1 MALDPVDVVV
11 VGSGA
16 GGAPMALQLG
26 RAGFKVVLLEKGP
39 RYTET
44 DFTHDEI
51 SISRRNFF
59 MPLPWDEPHLWRVG
73 PNGKYSR
80 TNHAWTANCVGGGT
94 VHMSGFF
101 YRLKPVDFRMKSML
115 GAPAGSTVVDWPI
128 RYEDLLPYYEQVE
141 EEIGV
146 SGVVTQHPWAEPRR
160 KPYPLPPLQEHP
172 IARRRSTG
180 RGRRSAS
187 IPIPPPGPSSAVPT
201 RGGWPA
207 SYCPLCGS
215 YGCEVGARVEAPT
228 PLGAAGL
235 ATGNVGSDRSAWR
248 GASRSRRRDGR
259 RAWCTSTPPAS
270 LAAAGES
277 GWWSPAP
284 RWRARGSSSTHQ
296 SSRWPKGLAN
306 DSGLVGKNL
315 TFSGFG
321 RSRASFRIS
330 KRKERWPCLDDPA
343 PFVQRSLS
351 DHYVLPASTKLG
363 SRKGGAIGFL
373 WEHPAPISAGIVL
386 AQGGEKGVF
395 GKALKDRFRLF
406 RDSKVLQFETYAEWL
421 PTPGTAVSVEPNVK
435 DRYGIPVAAI
445 TIDRH
450 PADLPVTRYLIDRGE
465 ELLKAM
471 EPDAVWRVTEAGE
484 TTIPQH
490 GTCRFGKDPA
500 SSVLDP
506 DCRAHTVP
514 NLYVVD
520 GGFMPTSGGN
530 PNTLTIMANAY
541 RVADRMGKRV
551 RGGKT

>member
-1 MALDPVDVVV
+1 MAFSEVDAVV

-16 GGAPMALQLG
+16 GGAPMALQLA
-26 RAGFKVVLLEKGP
+26 RAGYKVVLLEKGP
-39 RYTET
+39 RYTEA

-73 PNGKYSR
+73 QSGKYSR
-80 TNHAWTANCVGGGT
+80 SNHAWTANCVGGGT

-115 GAPAGSTVVDWPI
+115 GAPPGSTVVDWPI

-146 SGVVTQHPWAEPRR
+146 SGLVTEHPWAEPRR
-160 KPYPLPPLQEHP
+160 KPYPLPPLDEHP
-172 IARRRSTG
+172 IAKEIDRAG
-180 RGRRSAS
+180 KKIGVH
-187 IPIPPPGPSSAVPT
+187 PYPT
-201 RGGWPA
+201 ARAINSRPYRQRAGCA
-207 SYCPLCGS
+207 YCPLCGS
-215 YGCEVGARVEAPT
+215 YGCEVGAKSSTHAALIPEA
-228 PLGAAGL
+228 L
-235 ATGNVGSDRSAWR
+235 ATGNVELRTRCMARSVEVSADGR
-248 GASRSRRRDGR
+248 AKSVVYLDEAGVLQEQPARIVVVSCTAVESARLLLNSRSG
-259 RAWCTSTPPAS
+259 
-270 LAAAGES
+270 
-277 GWWSPAP
+277 
-284 RWRARGSSSTHQ
+284 
-296 SSRWPKGLAN
+296 RWPNGLAN

-330 KRKERWPCLDDPA
+330 KRKQSWPWLDDPA

-351 DHYVLPASTKLG
+351 DHYVLPASAKLG

-386 AQGGEKGVF
+386 AQGAKGVF
-395 GKALKDRFRLF
+395 GKELKDRFRVF

-421 PTPGTAVSVEPNVK
+421 PTPGTSVTVESSVL
-435 DRYGIPVAAI
+435 DRYGLPVAAI

-465 ELLKAM
+465 EVLKAM

-484 TTIPQH
+484 TTILQH
-490 GTCRFGKDPA
+490 GTCRFGNDPA
-500 SSVLDP
+500 TSVLDR

-520 GGFMPTSGGN
+520 GSFMPTSGGN

-541 RVADRMGKRV
+541 RVADRLVQRVKSGKI
-551 RGGKT
+551 

>member
-1 MALDPVDVVV
+1 MAFSEVDAVV

-16 GGAPMALQLG
+16 GGAPMALQLA
-26 RAGFKVVLLEKGP
+26 RAGLKVVVLEKGP
-39 RYTET
+39 AYDKG

-51 SISRRNFF
+51 AISRRNFF

-73 PNGKYSR
+73 QNGKYSR

-101 YRLKPVDFRMKSML
+101 YRLKPVDFRMRSML
-115 GAPAGSTVVDWPI
+115 GAPEGSTVVDWPI

-160 KPYPLPPLQEHP
+160 KPYPLPPLDEHP
-172 IARRRSTG
+172 IAKEIDRAGKKIGVHPYPTARAIASRPY
-180 RGRRSAS
+180 RGRAGC
-187 IPIPPPGPSSAVPT
+187 I
-201 RGGWPA
+201 
-207 SYCPLCGS
+207 YCVFCGS
-215 YGCEVGARVEAPT
+215 YGCESGAKSSTQVTLMPLALETGKVELRPGCMARSVEVTADGRAKSVVYIDEKGELQEQPARIVVVSCT
-228 PLGAAGL
+228 AVESARLL
-235 ATGNVGSDRSAWR
+235 LNSRSA
-248 GASRSRRRDGR
+248 
-259 RAWCTSTPPAS
+259 
-270 LAAAGES
+270 
-277 GWWSPAP
+277 
-284 RWRARGSSSTHQ
+284 
-296 SSRWPKGLAN
+296 RWPKGLAN
-306 DSGLVGKNL
+306 DTGLVGKNL
-315 TFSGFG
+315 MFSGFG

-330 KRKERWPCLDDPA
+330 KRKQSWPWLDDPA

-373 WEHPAPISAGIVL
+373 WEHPAPISQAIVL
-386 AQGGEKGVF
+386 AQGGKGVF
-395 GKALKDRFRLF
+395 GKELKDRFRVF

-421 PTPGTAVSVEPNVK
+421 PTPGTSVSVEDTVL
-435 DRYGIPVAAI
+435 DRYGLPVAAI

-465 ELLKAM
+465 DLLRAM

-484 TTIPQH
+484 TTILQH
-490 GTCRFGKDPA
+490 GTCRFGDDPA
-500 SSVLDP
+500 TSVLDR

-514 NLYVVD
+514 NLWVVD
-520 GGFMPTSGGN
+520 GSFMPTSGGN

-541 RVADRMGKRV
+541 RVADRMVKRAK
-551 RGGKT
+551 GTKT

>member
-146 SGVVTQHPWAEPRR
+146 SGLATNHPWAEPRR

-172 IARRRSTG
+172 IAREIDRAGKKIGVHPHPTSRAILSRPYKG
-180 RGRRSAS
+180 RMAC
-187 IPIPPPGPSSAVPT
+187 
-201 RGGWPA
+201 

-215 YGCEVGARVEAPT
+215 YGCEVGAKSST
-228 PLGAAGL
+228 HAALVPQAL
-235 ATGNVGSDRSAWR
+235 ATGNVELRPQCMARSIEVTA
-248 GASRSRRRDGR
+248 DGR
-259 RAWCTSTPPAS
+259 AKSVVY
-270 LAAAGES
+270 LDAAGVTREQPAKWVVVSCTAVES
-277 GWWSPAP
+277 
-284 RWRARGSSSTHQ
+284 ARLLLNSQ

-330 KRKERWPCLDDPA
+330 KRKERWPWLDDPA

-421 PTPGTAVSVEPNVK
+421 PTPGTSVSVEPNVK

-484 TTIPQH
+484 TTILQH

-506 DCRAHTVP
+506 DCRAHSVP

-520 GGFMPTSGGN
+520 GSFMPTSGGN

-541 RVADRMGKRV
+541 RVADRMVKRV
-551 RGGKT
+551 RSGKT

>member
-1 MALDPVDVVV
+1 MALPPVDVVV

-39 RYTET
+39 RYSEA

-51 SISRRNFF
+51 AIARRNFF

-73 PNGKYSR
+73 QNGKYSR

-146 SGVVTQHPWAEPRR
+146 SGAVTPHPWAEPRR
-160 KPYPLPPLQEHP
+160 KPYPLPPLLEHP
-172 IARRRSTG
+172 IAKEIDRAGKKLGLHPHPTSRAILSRPYKG
-180 RGRRSAS
+180 RMAC
-187 IPIPPPGPSSAVPT
+187 V
-201 RGGWPA
+201 
-207 SYCPLCGS
+207 YCPLCGS
-215 YGCEVGARVEAPT
+215 YGCEVGAKSST
-228 PLGAAGL
+228 HAAL
-235 ATGNVGSDRSAWR
+235 VPQAVATGNVELRPQCMARSIEVT
-248 GASRSRRRDGR
+248 SDGR
-259 RAWCTSTPPAS
+259 AKSVVYLDASGTTQEQPAKWVVVSCTAV
-270 LAAAGES
+270 ES
-277 GWWSPAP
+277 
-284 RWRARGSSSTHQ
+284 ARLLLNSQ

-306 DSGLVGKNL
+306 DSRLVGKNL

-330 KRKERWPCLDDPA
+330 KRKQSWPWLDDPA

-351 DHYVLPASTKLG
+351 DYYVLPASAKVG

-373 WEHPAPISAGIVL
+373 WEHPAPISNGIVL

-395 GKALKDRFRLF
+395 GKTLKDRFRLF

-421 PTPGTAVSVEPNVK
+421 PTPGTSVGVEPSVK

-445 TIDRH
+445 TIERH

-471 EPDAVWRVTEAGE
+471 EPEAVWRVTEAGE
-484 TTIPQH
+484 TTILQH

-500 SSVLDP
+500 TSVLDP

-520 GGFMPTSGGN
+520 GSFMPTSGGN

-541 RVADRMGKRV
+541 RVAERMVKRAK
-551 RGGKT
+551 GAKT

>member
-1 MALDPVDVVV
+1 MAFSEVDAVV

-16 GGAPMALQLG
+16 GGAPMALQLA
-26 RAGFKVVLLEKGP
+26 RAGYKVVLLEKGP
-39 RYTET
+39 RYTEA

-73 PNGKYSR
+73 QSGKYSR
-80 TNHAWTANCVGGGT
+80 SNHAWTANCVGGGT

-115 GAPAGSTVVDWPI
+115 GAPPGSTVVDWPI

-146 SGVVTQHPWAEPRR
+146 SGLVTEHPWAEPRR
-160 KPYPLPPLQEHP
+160 KPYPLPPLDEHP
-172 IARRRSTG
+172 IAKEIDRAG
-180 RGRRSAS
+180 KKIGVH
-187 IPIPPPGPSSAVPT
+187 PYPT
-201 RGGWPA
+201 ARAINSRPYRQRAGCA
-207 SYCPLCGS
+207 YCPLCGS
-215 YGCEVGARVEAPT
+215 YGCEVGAKSSTHAALIPEA
-228 PLGAAGL
+228 L
-235 ATGNVGSDRSAWR
+235 ATGNVELRTRCMARSVEVSADGRAKSVVYLDEAGVLQEQPARIVVVSCTAVESARLLLNSRSA
-248 GASRSRRRDGR
+248 
-259 RAWCTSTPPAS
+259 
-270 LAAAGES
+270 
-277 GWWSPAP
+277 
-284 RWRARGSSSTHQ
+284 
-296 SSRWPKGLAN
+296 RWPNGLAN

-330 KRKERWPCLDDPA
+330 KRKQSWPWLDDPA

-351 DHYVLPASTKLG
+351 DHYVLPASAKLG

-386 AQGGEKGVF
+386 AQGAKGVF
-395 GKALKDRFRLF
+395 GKELKDRFRVF

-421 PTPGTAVSVEPNVK
+421 PTPGTSVTVESSVL
-435 DRYGIPVAAI
+435 DRYGLPVAAI

-465 ELLKAM
+465 EVLKAM

-484 TTIPQH
+484 TTILQH
-490 GTCRFGKDPA
+490 GTCRFGNDPA
-500 SSVLDP
+500 TSVLDR

-520 GGFMPTSGGN
+520 GSFMPTSGGN

-541 RVADRMGKRV
+541 RVADRLVQRVKSGKI
-551 RGGKT
+551 

>member
-1 MALDPVDVVV
+1 MAFSEVDAVV

-16 GGAPMALQLG
+16 GGAPMALQLA
-26 RAGFKVVLLEKGP
+26 RAGLKVVVLEKGP
-39 RYTET
+39 AYDKG

-51 SISRRNFF
+51 AISRRNFF

-73 PNGKYSR
+73 QNGKYSR

-101 YRLKPVDFRMKSML
+101 YRLKPVDFRMRSML
-115 GAPAGSTVVDWPI
+115 GAPEGSTVVDWPI

-160 KPYPLPPLQEHP
+160 KPYPLPPLDEHP
-172 IARRRSTG
+172 IAKEIDRAGKKIGLHPYPTARAIASRPY
-180 RGRRSAS
+180 RGRAGC
-187 IPIPPPGPSSAVPT
+187 I
-201 RGGWPA
+201 
-207 SYCPLCGS
+207 YCVFCGS
-215 YGCEVGARVEAPT
+215 YGCESGAKSSTQVTLMPLALETGKVELRPGCMARSVEVTADGRAKSVVYIDEKGELQEQPARIVVVSCT
-228 PLGAAGL
+228 AVESARLL
-235 ATGNVGSDRSAWR
+235 LNSRSA
-248 GASRSRRRDGR
+248 
-259 RAWCTSTPPAS
+259 
-270 LAAAGES
+270 
-277 GWWSPAP
+277 
-284 RWRARGSSSTHQ
+284 
-296 SSRWPKGLAN
+296 RWPKGLAN
-306 DSGLVGKNL
+306 DTGLVGKNL
-315 TFSGFG
+315 MFSGFG

-330 KRKERWPCLDDPA
+330 KRKQSWPWLDDPA

-373 WEHPAPISAGIVL
+373 WEHPAPISQAIVL
-386 AQGGEKGVF
+386 AQGGKGVF
-395 GKALKDRFRLF
+395 GKELKDRFRVF

-421 PTPGTAVSVEPNVK
+421 PTPGTSVSVEDTVL
-435 DRYGIPVAAI
+435 DRYGLPVAAI

-465 ELLKAM
+465 DLLRAM

-484 TTIPQH
+484 TTILQH
-490 GTCRFGKDPA
+490 GTCRFGDDPA
-500 SSVLDP
+500 TSVLDR

-514 NLYVVD
+514 NLWVVD
-520 GGFMPTSGGN
+520 GSFMPTSGGN

-541 RVADRMGKRV
+541 RVADRLVKKAKTGKL
-551 RGGKT
+551 

>member
-1 MALDPVDVVV
+1 MAFSEVDAVV

-16 GGAPMALQLG
+16 GGAPMALQLA
-26 RAGFKVVLLEKGP
+26 RAGLKVVVLEKGP
-39 RYTET
+39 AYDKG

-51 SISRRNFF
+51 AISRRNFF

-73 PNGKYSR
+73 QNGKYSR

-101 YRLKPVDFRMKSML
+101 YRLKPVDFRMRSML
-115 GAPAGSTVVDWPI
+115 GAPEGSTVVDWPI

-160 KPYPLPPLQEHP
+160 KPYPLPPLDEHP
-172 IARRRSTG
+172 IAKEIDRAGKKIGVHPYPTARAIASRPY
-180 RGRRSAS
+180 RGRAGC
-187 IPIPPPGPSSAVPT
+187 I
-201 RGGWPA
+201 
-207 SYCPLCGS
+207 YCVFCGS
-215 YGCEVGARVEAPT
+215 YGCESGAKSSTQVTLMPLALETGKVELRPGCMARSVEVTADGRAKSVVYIDEKGELQEQPARIVVVSCT
-228 PLGAAGL
+228 AVESARLL
-235 ATGNVGSDRSAWR
+235 LNSRSA
-248 GASRSRRRDGR
+248 
-259 RAWCTSTPPAS
+259 
-270 LAAAGES
+270 
-277 GWWSPAP
+277 
-284 RWRARGSSSTHQ
+284 
-296 SSRWPKGLAN
+296 RWPKGLAN
-306 DSGLVGKNL
+306 DTGLVGKNL
-315 TFSGFG
+315 MFSGFG

-330 KRKERWPCLDDPA
+330 KRKQSWPWLDDPA

-373 WEHPAPISAGIVL
+373 WEHPAPISQAIVL
-386 AQGGEKGVF
+386 AQGGKGVF
-395 GKALKDRFRLF
+395 GKELKDRFRVF

-421 PTPGTAVSVEPNVK
+421 PTPGTSVSVEDTVL
-435 DRYGIPVAAI
+435 DRYGLPVAAI

-465 ELLKAM
+465 DLLRAM

-484 TTIPQH
+484 TTILQH
-490 GTCRFGKDPA
+490 GTCRFGDDPA
-500 SSVLDP
+500 TSVLDR

-514 NLYVVD
+514 NLWVVD
-520 GGFMPTSGGN
+520 GSFMPTSGGN

-541 RVADRMGKRV
+541 RVADRLVKKAKTGKL
-551 RGGKT
+551 